1 MFVDEVMTRNV
12 VTMNSNETVSETI
25 DKYRD
30 YKVGSLIIR
39 DNDRCVGIVTERD
52 IIERAMY
59 IDPETKIEEIMSSD
73 IKSIRPLEKIET
85 AVDMME
91 RYKIKKLPVISDS
104 GKLVGII
111 TITDIAY
118 KVPELTERVDQFF
131 LSWLAPSWK
140 E

>member
-1 MFVDEVMTRNV
+1 MTRNV